1 MLKTWS
7 FWKTFFT
14 FYLALVA
21 GIWGFVEAS
30 TYFAGDSLEQ
40 LLGANWWVLYYV
52 LPLLIA
58 FVATAATNK
67 EE

>member
-7 FWKTFFT
+7 FWKTFFI

-21 GIWGFVEAS
+21 GVAAFVEAA
-30 TYFAGDSLEQ
+30 TYFTGDYLKQ
-40 LLGANWWVLYYV
+40 LLGANWWVFYYV

-58 FVATAATNK
+58 FVVVRLTHAK
-67 EE
+67 K

>member
-7 FWKTFFT
+7 FWKTLFT
-14 FYLALVA
+14 FYVTLVA
-21 GIWGFVEAS
+21 GIWGFVEAA
-30 TYFAGDSLEQ
+30 TFFAGDYIKQ
-40 LLGANWWVLYYV
+40 LLGSNWWVLYYV